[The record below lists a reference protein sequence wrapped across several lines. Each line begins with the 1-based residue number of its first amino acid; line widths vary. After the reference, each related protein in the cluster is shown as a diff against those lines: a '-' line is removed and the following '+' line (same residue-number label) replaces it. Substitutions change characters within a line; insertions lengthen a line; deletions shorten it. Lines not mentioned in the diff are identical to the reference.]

1 MARRRPGRKRQKPVT
16 LGNVI
21 MLEVEN
27 PLYSR
32 AHDGDRTNPRTI
44 TACYNPRESY
54 AGMLYAR
61 KTITQAEN
69 EAATRIRRAWEGIGG
84 AGAKAMD
91 YSKLVVDGGL
101 TPEPLSERQ
110 QEYGRLLK
118 DAALR
123 LGPQGYDL
131 TIKLAGQGLMPK
143 DMVAT
148 RRQQDYLGQRFQE
161 CLETLAVHWGLQKS
175 RIRSWRENA

>member
-1 MARRRPGRKRQKPVT
+1 
-16 LGNVI
+16 

-32 AHDGDRTNPRTI
+32 AHDGDKTNPRTI

-123 LGPQGYDL
+123 LGPEGYDL

-143 DMVAT
+143 DLVPT
-148 RRQQDYLGQRFQE
+148 KRRQDFLGQLFQQ
-161 CLETLAVHWGLQKS
+161 CLEVLAVHWGLQKS
-175 RIRSWRENA
+175 RIRSWRASKENV